1 MNLKLKEQS
10 KIDNMVIK
18 IKKVLSELNFK
29 YDSNL
34 EVVKPTDTNLIKSVK
49 INSTAIDISRMP
61 FEYSAEYS
69 DTSIDIEVEVQK
81 NAKVFVYGGSA
92 LSYGENV
99 ITIEVIYLNKIYRYE
114 LHVYRKSSSNYLKT
128 LKIDTKGVSFNSENF
143 NKEKQDYIVQINSD
157 VDRLDI
163 EAIPEEE
170 NARVNIKNNYKL
182 KDDSRIQIEVT
193 SKDGSFRVYT
203 LVIKK
208 TSVVNYKVLI
218 ILAVIFALL
227 AVALKG
233 LQNLSKKKTENE

>member
-1 MNLKLKEQS
+1 MYVAIVPLTSDFKFFADTFFTPFPS
-10 KIDNMVIK
+10 CTISIA
-18 IKKVLSELNFK
+18 LSET
-29 YDSNL
+29 
-34 EVVKPTDTNLIKSVK
+34 EVISDKSA
-49 INSTAIDISRMP
+49 N
-61 FEYSAEYS
+61 
-69 DTSIDIEVEVQK
+69 IEVEVIK
-81 NAKVFVYGGSA
+81 NAKVFVYGGAS
-92 LSYGENV
+92 LSYGENS
-99 ITIEVIYLNKIYRYE
+99 IKIEVIYLDKIYNYE
-114 LHVYRKSSSNYLKT
+114 LNIYRKASSNYLKE
-128 LKIDTKGVSFNSENF
+128 LKINTKGASFNSENF

-203 LVIKK
+203 LIIKK

>member
-1 MNLKLKEQS
+1 MKN
-10 KIDNMVIK
+10 IK
-18 IKKVLSELNFK
+18 I
-29 YDSNL
+29 
-34 EVVKPTDTNLIKSVK
+34 
-49 INSTAIDISRMP
+49 
-61 FEYSAEYS
+61 
-69 DTSIDIEVEVQK
+69 
-81 NAKVFVYGGSA
+81 
-92 LSYGENV
+92 
-99 ITIEVIYLNKIYRYE
+99 
-114 LHVYRKSSSNYLKT
+114 H
-128 LKIDTKGVSFNSENF
+128 TKGVSFNSENF

-157 VDRLDI
+157 VDRLNI

-203 LVIKK
+203 LIIKK